1 MDRVHD
7 LLLKH
12 STASG
17 RARFKSAAVVK
28 PQQFSQY
35 NAALRPQTIWTITV
49 FGRREP
55 TENGHLYF
63 HTAPEL

>member
-28 PQQFSQY
+28 PQFTQY

-49 FGRREP
+49 LGTREP
-55 TENGHLYF
+55 TENGHLDF